1 MCLCYIK
8 TIQCTGGY
16 LRTCRSE
23 FKNPDFYVTYCMTW
37 FCSQTHKD
45 PQHRASK
52 QNPQRFSSSHLQKL
66 TCIHSIQDRTL
77 IIRQINLLAP
87 TRNISL
93 PKSNSPT
100 ELTRT
105 RTRAISPLQMSKNP
119 NRCSYLLLLLNGY
132 VYSNIMNINSFKL
145 HILNKVQ

>member
-8 TIQCTGGY
+8 TIRCTAGY
-16 LRTCRSE
+16 LRTCRYE
-23 FKNPDFYVTYCMTW
+23 LKNLLHDMILLTGTQRPPTQ
-37 FCSQTHKD
+37 SI
-45 PQHRASK
+45 K

-77 IIRQINLLAP
+77 FIRQINLLAP

-100 ELTRT
+100 ELTKT

-132 VYSNIMNINSFKL
+132 VYSNIMNINSFK
-145 HILNKVQ
+145 